1 MINFRKLEDIISNNN
16 SFLLTT
22 HVNPDADAIGSEIAF
37 YRILNQL
44 GKEVFIIN
52 HSQTPYNLE
61 FLDSEKKIEKFNS
74 EKHSALFDKV
84 DVLAALDFNRSER
97 MVSMQQAFDKS
108 SQLKICIDHHQSPED
123 FVDHQFIDTEYSATG
138 HILFDLIKQ
147 TGIVLLNKSIAY
159 PIYAAIMTDTG
170 SFRFERT
177 TSNLHRIIA
186 ELLDLGVDPGEVYDK
201 IYDECKFSK
210 FKLLGRTLDTIELIA
225 DDRIGYMTITQKT
238 FRELNALESDT
249 DSFVNY
255 PLSVEKVVVSML
267 FIELKNGFKVS
278 FRSKGKIPVNKF
290 AEQYGGGGHLN
301 AAGARFHN
309 ENMVEKIPD
318 ILKASELFLMNYLK
332 EQNV

>member
-22 HVNPDADAIGSEIAF
+22 HVNPDGDAIGSEIAF

-61 FLDSEKKIEKFNS
+61 FLDSEKKIEKFNP

-97 MVSMQQAFDKS
+97 MVSMQQAFDNS

-210 FKLLGRTLDTIELIA
+210 FKLLGKTLDTIELIT
-225 DDRIGYMTITQKT
+225 DGRIGYMTITQKT
-238 FRELNALESDT
+238 FKELNALESDT

-255 PLSVEKVVVSML
+255 PLSIEKVVMSML
-267 FIELKNGFKVS
+267 FIELKHGFKVS

-290 AEQYGGGGHLN
+290 AEQFGGGGHLN

-309 ENMVEKIPD
+309 VNMVEKIPE
-318 ILKASELFLMNYLK
+318 ILKASENFLRNYLK
-332 EQNV
+332 E

>member
-97 MVSMQQAFDKS
+97 LVSMQQAFDNS

-210 FKLLGRTLDTIELIA
+210 FKLLGRTLDTIELIQ
-225 DDRIGYMTITQKT
+225 MT
-238 FRELNALESDT
+238 ESD
-249 DSFVNY
+249 
-255 PLSVEKVVVSML
+255 
-267 FIELKNGFKVS
+267 I
-278 FRSKGKIPVNKF
+278 
-290 AEQYGGGGHLN
+290 
-301 AAGARFHN
+301 
-309 ENMVEKIPD
+309 
-318 ILKASELFLMNYLK
+318 
-332 EQNV
+332 